1 MPFTLC
7 PALLAPIRRR
17 LIADDACSVRINVDR
32 MLLAAEDAVSQPP
45 GVKAVKRPLFDE
57 NGEEI
62 PNKRRRKKDKTVVP
76 AVQLINVD
84 GRIDIS
90 EAEVKEDADAVE
102 GTVTVTPLASTPKKR
117 GRPRK
122 IKANEP
128 ANNLDG
134 AGQVQH
140 EAKDK
145 APRPRPPKPVR
156 VVKEKPSYP
165 CVFCPSLSTDHL
177 LPVFEP
183 NDQVRSASKAT
194 DGKVLAHL
202 ACAQAIP
209 EVWIAEEDW
218 DGKRQEVVLGSGNIV
233 KDRWNLV
240 SRQCKGAVT

>member
-1 MPFTLC
+1 
-7 PALLAPIRRR
+7 
-17 LIADDACSVRINVDR
+17 

-45 GVKAVKRPLFDE
+45 GVKTVKRQLYDE

-90 EAEVKEDADAVE
+90 AAGVKEDVDAVE
-102 GTVTVTPLASTPKKR
+102 GTVTATPVTVTPKKR

-122 IKANEP
+122 IKPEEVTHDA
-128 ANNLDG
+128 DG
-134 AGQVQH
+134 AGAAQLEV
-140 EAKDK
+140 KDK
-145 APRPRPPKPVR
+145 APRPRPRPSKPVR
-156 VVKEKPSYP
+156 IVKEKPSYP
-165 CVFCPSLSTDHL
+165 CVFCPSLSTDNL

-194 DGKVLAHL
+194 DGKILAHL
-202 ACAQAIP
+202 ACVQAIP

-218 DGKRQEVVLGSGNIV
+218 DGKRQEVVLGSGTIV

-240 SRQCKGAVT
+240 SMRFGE

>member
-1 MPFTLC
+1 
-7 PALLAPIRRR
+7 
-17 LIADDACSVRINVDR
+17 
-32 MLLAAEDAVSQPP
+32 MLLAAEDAVSQPL
-45 GVKAVKRPLFDE
+45 GAKAVKRQLFDE

-62 PNKRRRKKDKTVVP
+62 PNKRRRKKEKTVVP

-90 EAEVKEDADAVE
+90 ESEVKEDVDAVE
-102 GTVTVTPLASTPKKR
+102 GTVTAAPIATTPKKR

-122 IKANEP
+122 VKADEL

-134 AGQVQH
+134 AGPAQH
-140 EAKDK
+140 EVKDK
-145 APRPRPPKPVR
+145 APRPRPPKPVKI
-156 VVKEKPSYP
+156 VKEKSSYP
-165 CVFCPSLSTDHL
+165 CVFCPSLSTDNL

-240 SRQCKGAVT
+240 STQYRSECFHELTPLRNVFAARTNHSLRRVSKFSAQR